1 MLINGTTAGKSAQHK
16 YISLIEQ
23 LGMAATMPMPVGLR
37 GFFHRRFTESGHGS
51 GGAGRGI
58 MRHTKCTLLYRR

>member
-37 GFFHRRFTESGHGS
+37 GFFHRLFTDFSQKAATGVEEREEG
-51 GGAGRGI
+51 
-58 MRHTKCTLLYRR
+58 